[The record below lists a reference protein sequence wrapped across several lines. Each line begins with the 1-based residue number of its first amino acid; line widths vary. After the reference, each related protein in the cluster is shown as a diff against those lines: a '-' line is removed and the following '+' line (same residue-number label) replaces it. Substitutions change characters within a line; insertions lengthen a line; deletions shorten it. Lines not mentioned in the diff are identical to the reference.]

1 MEIREY
7 TEYREEE
14 IFRLY
19 SEAGWIAYTENMPAL
34 RKGYQNSLL
43 ILAAYENGELSGVIR
58 VVGDGFTIVFIQ
70 DLLVLPAQRRK
81 GIGTKLLKA
90 VLDRYPEVRQIELV
104 TDNTPEMSAFY
115 RSLGFSSLSEKGC
128 CGFMSC

>member
-19 SEAGWIAYTENMPAL
+19 SEAGWTAYTENMPAL

-43 ILAAYENGELSGVIR
+43 ILAAYENGELSGIIR

-90 VLDRYPEVRQIELV
+90 VLDRYRWLELISHQV
-104 TDNTPEMSAFY
+104 
-115 RSLGFSSLSEKGC
+115 
-128 CGFMSC
+128 